1 MKTINLRRFA
11 TILMLA
17 LLAIPICAQVPNSAT
32 ERNGNLVFVDYEQM
46 PSYPDGEMALMEYI
60 EQNLQCPKEVK
71 RAKVHGNVDVSFV
84 VMKDGTVG
92 EVQAIKTVLL
102 KRSGVPCQDSTLIK
116 LCEREAVRV
125 CQNMKKWMPGR
136 RFGSAHKTKFWASFV
151 FNDPKK
157 VPCDIYHS
165 EEIWDED
172 HLTNM
177 IDVFRLD
184 YQWRDSTGRLS
195 VTEDMKMK
203 YRQPEGFSEDN
214 SEECFRANNRLSSTF
229 FGCLNTQLHSDDGQ
243 FVSFLQFAPL
253 YSKTDEKRLR
263 WVFGDFPKEKL
274 FNIHHLYK
282 MRGFIKRYYNRYEQY
297 HGKYYYIDE
306 VGDSWRDSIT
316 VYSAE
321 EARRK
326 WNADS
331 AFTFSL
337 HLRPEDYYKKDFKHV
352 KVLLIQR
359 KGQGYA
365 YITSFYTDKAKE
377 NFDKY
382 WRRIERVLRFRE

>member
-1 MKTINLRRFA
+1 MKTTNLRRFA

-17 LLAIPICAQVPNSAT
+17 LLAIPACAQIPNSAT
-32 ERNGNLVFVDYEQM
+32 KLGVEKVFVDYEQM
-46 PSYPDGEMALMEYI
+46 PSYPGGDKALMEFF
-60 EQNLQCPKEVK
+60 EHNLQCPKEVK
-71 RAKVHGNVDVSFV
+71 RAKVHGKVDVSFV

-116 LCEREAVRV
+116 LCEQEAVRV
-125 CQNMKKWMPGR
+125 CNMMRRWIPGK

-157 VPCDIYHS
+157 VLCEIYHG
-165 EEIWDED
+165 ELVWDED

-195 VTEDMKMK
+195 VTEDMKME

-214 SEECFRANNRLSSTF
+214 SEECFNGYHNLSSAF

-282 MRGFIKRYYNRYEQY
+282 MRGFIKRHYTKSGFYR
-297 HGKYYYIDE
+297 GKYYYIDE

-316 VYSAE
+316 VLSTE
-321 EARRK
+321 ETRRK

-337 HLRPEDYYKKDFKHV
+337 HLRPSDYYKKDYKFL

-359 KGQGYA
+359 KGRGYA
-365 YITSFYTDKAKE
+365 CIYSFYTDKAKE

-382 WRRIERVLRFRE
+382 WRRIEKTLRFED